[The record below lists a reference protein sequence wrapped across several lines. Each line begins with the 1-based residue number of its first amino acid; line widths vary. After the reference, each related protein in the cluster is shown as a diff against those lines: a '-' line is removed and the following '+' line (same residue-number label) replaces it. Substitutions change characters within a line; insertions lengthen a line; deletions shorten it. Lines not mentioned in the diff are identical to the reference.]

1 MQTQDDKSYSAYISF
16 QSILFF
22 LYIMTIN
29 NMGMILRII
38 SALILLGMYFFGIYR
53 FPNHFHKNAKI
64 ITTLSIIIGL
74 FLMVLASSM

>member
-16 QSILFF
+16 QSILLF

-38 SALILLGMYFFGIYR
+38 SALILLGMYFLEYTSSLIIFI
-53 FPNHFHKNAKI
+53 KI
-64 ITTLSIIIGL
+64 PK
-74 FLMVLASSM
+74 